1 MFPNR
6 CQNETVGTCLLVCS
20 AARMNTQ
27 AGGMFDPMRYSWP
40 VIIYLSDYF
49 VNYLSIE
56 LLIQLHDLLYIIY
69 DLI

>member
-6 CQNETVGTCLLVCS
+6 RLSGTVGTCLLVCS

-27 AGGMFDPMRYSWP
+27 AGGMFDPMRYSWH

-49 VNYLSIE
+49 VNY
-56 LLIQLHDLLYIIY
+56 
-69 DLI
+69 